1 MQTVFIINPA
11 AGAGNDFRDL
21 MSGIALLKEK
31 AGEKVSV
38 YETRG
43 VGDAEVFVRKT
54 LEAQPADILFVACGG
69 DGTLNEVLNGG
80 RGFNSAVISVYPSG
94 TGNDFVR
101 NFPEAGNFKDP
112 SAIANG
118 REVLC
123 DAIEVSGVMDGK
135 YQTRLCANMIN
146 IGFDANVVEKSFD
159 LKKRPFVSGSMAYL
173 GGVFTTLLK
182 KKGADLRII
191 ADGETLADGEIL
203 LTSLANG
210 SYCGGGVKSNPYA
223 SLQDGS
229 IDMSVVRNIS
239 RTEFLKLFPKYK
251 KGVHLE
257 LPGIEKIISNL
268 KANEITIS
276 PFNGTM
282 TVSIDGEISHDAEL
296 HIKVIPG
303 AFRFMVPVKA

>member
-1 MQTVFIINPA
+1 MHTVFIINPA

-21 MSGIALLKEK
+21 RNGIDLLRGQK
-31 AGEKVSV
+31 AGDISV

-43 VGDAEVFVRKT
+43 VGDAEMFVKKT
-54 LEAQPADILFVACGG
+54 LEEHPGDILFVACGG
-69 DGTLNEVLNGG
+69 DGTLNEVLNGA
-80 RGFNSAVISVYPSG
+80 RGFANAVISVYPSG

-101 NFPEAGNFKDP
+101 NFPEAGDFKDP
-112 SAIANG
+112 AAIVG
-118 REVLC
+118 GSEVVC

-159 LKKRPFVSGSMAYL
+159 LKKRPFFSGSMAYL
-173 GGVFTTLLK
+173 GGVFTTLVR

-223 SLQDGS
+223 SLQDGT
-229 IDMSVVRNIS
+229 IDLSVIRNVS
-239 RTEFLKLFPKYK
+239 RTKFIKLFPKYQ
-251 KGVHLE
+251 KGVHLDI
-257 LPGIEKIISNL
+257 PGIEDIITNL
-268 KANEITIS
+268 KAKDITVS

-282 TVSIDGEISHDAEL
+282 TVSIDGEICHCQEL
-296 HIKVIPG
+296 HIKVVPG

>member
-1 MQTVFIINPA
+1 MHTVFIINPA

-21 MSGIALLKEK
+21 RNGIDLLRGQK
-31 AGEKVSV
+31 AGDISV

-43 VGDAEVFVRKT
+43 VGDAEMFVKKT
-54 LEAQPADILFVACGG
+54 LEEHPGDILFVACGG
-69 DGTLNEVLNGG
+69 DGTLNEVLNGA
-80 RGFNSAVISVYPSG
+80 RGFTNAVISVYPSG

-101 NFPEAGNFKDP
+101 NFPEAGDFKDP
-112 SAIANG
+112 AAIVG
-118 REVLC
+118 GSEVVC

-159 LKKRPFVSGSMAYL
+159 LKKKPFFSGSMAYL
-173 GGVFTTLLK
+173 GGVFATLVR

-223 SLQDGS
+223 SLQDGT

-257 LPGIEKIISNL
+257 LPGVERIITNR
-268 KANEITIS
+268 KANEVTVS

-282 TVSIDGEISHDAEL
+282 TVAIDGELGHDAEL
-296 HIKVIPG
+296 HIKVVPG

>member
-31 AGEKVSV
+31 MGEKVSV

-43 VGDAEVFVRKT
+43 VGDAEMFVRKT
-54 LEAQPADILFVACGG
+54 LEEHPDDMLFVACGG
-69 DGTLNEVLNGG
+69 DGTLNEVLNGA
-80 RGFNSAVISVYPSG
+80 RGFNNAVISVYPSG

-159 LKKRPFVSGSMAYL
+159 LKKKPFFSGSMAYL

-257 LPGIEKIISNL
+257 LPGVERIISNL

>member
-11 AGAGNDFRDL
+11 AGSGNDFKEL
-21 MSGIALLKEK
+21 MGGIDLLKSELK
-31 AGEKVSV
+31 DDVSV

-54 LEAQPADILFVACGG
+54 LEENDQDILFVACGG
-69 DGTLNEVLNGG
+69 DGTLNEVLNGS
-80 RGFNSAVISVYPSG
+80 RGFDNAVISVYPSG

-101 NFPEAGNFKDP
+101 NFPEAGDFKDP
-112 SAIANG
+112 SAIAYG
-118 REVLC
+118 YEVLC
-123 DAIEVSGVMDGK
+123 DAIEISGVMDGK

-146 IGFDANVVEKSFD
+146 IGFDANVVAKTAEVKQKPLF
-159 LKKRPFVSGSMAYL
+159 SGSTAYL
-173 GGVFTTLLK
+173 AAVLVTLIK
-182 KKGADLRII
+182 KKGADLRIV

-223 SLQDGS
+223 DLQDGT
-229 IDMSVVRNIS
+229 IDLSVIRNVS
-239 RTEFLKLFPKYK
+239 RTRFLKLFPKYQ

-257 LPGIEKIISNL
+257 LPNIEDIITNL
-268 KANEITIS
+268 KAKEVTIS

-282 TVSIDGEISHDAEL
+282 TVSVDGEISHDQEL
-296 HIKVIPG
+296 KIRVIPG
-303 AFRFMVPVKA
+303 AFRFMAPAVQ